1 MRKSV
6 KNAIKRIKQN
16 ERIAKAYSM
25 PVKNLD
31 IKKNDEKKNRKK
43 LYYSS
48 GKNIFE

>member
-31 IKKNDEKKNRKK
+31 IKKNDENVRKF
-43 LYYSS
+43 
-48 GKNIFE
+48 FESMKGR